1 MDHTP
6 LQMVEKERD
15 LGVVVSAGDILC
27 WAEQVRAIIRKV
39 KQMTSWIITNVV
51 SRKPEVLIP
60 FYKAFVRPHL
70 K

>member
-1 MDHTP
+1 MDHAP

-27 WAEQVRAIIRKV
+27 WAEQVRAIIGKV